1 MIKFP
6 LDPGHLP
13 NLIREAEDY
22 LRNKGHVLPSVDVLR
37 RLVLSARKQGVED
50 AMGKVDTLL
59 CNNIRNDLDKLLV
72 VDEKNNSKWNK
83 FTNRRNNR
91 ATGSVAKNIEDKSD
105 HL

>member
-1 MIKFP
+1 
-6 LDPGHLP
+6 
-13 NLIREAEDY
+13 
-22 LRNKGHVLPSVDVLR
+22 
-37 RLVLSARKQGVED
+37 
-50 AMGKVDTLL
+50 MGKVDTLL